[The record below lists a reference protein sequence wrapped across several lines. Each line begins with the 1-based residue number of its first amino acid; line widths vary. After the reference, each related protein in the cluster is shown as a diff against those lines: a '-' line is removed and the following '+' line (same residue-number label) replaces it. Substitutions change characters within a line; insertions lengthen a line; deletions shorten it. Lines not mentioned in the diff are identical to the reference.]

1 MEDMMTHAQYQ
12 TRRIQNRHILAQLGV
27 MLWADRGSSTVSLT
41 PKAAPPEAPEALA
54 HQTDPVSVPAVNTR
68 DVKLEPSSKA
78 AKNPRQIIDTLL
90 KATAKTKENLT
101 TDALSADIKAE
112 PIAEQSSAIDSQNTV
127 AAHAIEFHLQA
138 IIYRQWLILVD
149 SDALDTAGRE
159 LWMSL
164 NQAIKN
170 QAQRSGAA
178 FYTKTLDYPLF
189 TEDGN
194 TASVSTAN
202 TSLKG
207 FIFGCMIMA
216 NQLRHM
222 AVLTA
227 LPDYLMLDSIHQIT
241 LHKRYQIND
250 MLMHADIKK
259 QFWQLIHSPSDA

>member
-54 HQTDPVSVPAVNTR
+54 HQTDPVSVPAVNNR

-101 TDALSADIKAE
+101 TDALSADIKAK

>member
-54 HQTDPVSVPAVNTR
+54 HQTDPVSVPAVNNR

-101 TDALSADIKAE
+101 TDALSADIKAK

-170 QAQRSGAA
+170 QAQRTGAA

>member
-1 MEDMMTHAQYQ
+1 MDDMMTHAQYQ
-12 TRRIQNRHILAQLGV
+12 TRRIQSRHILAQLGV
-27 MLWADRGSSTVSLT
+27 MLWADRGGSTISLT
-41 PKAAPPEAPEALA
+41 PKATPPDTPKALA
-54 HQTDPVSVPAVNTR
+54 HQIDPVSVPAVNTR

-101 TDALSADIKAE
+101 TDALLADIKAK
-112 PIAEQSSAIDSQNTV
+112 PIAEQSSAIDSQNT
-127 AAHAIEFHLQA
+127 AATHAIEFHLQA

-170 QAQRSGAA
+170 QAQRTGAA

-189 TEDGN
+189 TENGN
-194 TASVSTAN
+194 ATSVSMAN
-202 TSLKG
+202 ISLKG
-207 FIFGCMIMA
+207 FIFGCMITA

-227 LPDYLMLDSIHQIT
+227 LPDYLMLDSIYQIT
-241 LHKRYQIND
+241 LHKHYQIND

-259 QFWQLIHSPSDA
+259 QFWQLIHSPSDG

>member
-41 PKAAPPEAPEALA
+41 PKAAPPEAPKALA
-54 HQTDPVSVPAVNTR
+54 HQTDPVSVPAVNNR

-101 TDALSADIKAE
+101 TDALSADIKAK

-222 AVLTA
+222 AVLTT